1 MEEQKQ
7 KKPKILPYLI
17 TFTLLTAACIVFE
30 ILCLENTKISWIIAR
45 KSLWVSLTIALTVLV
60 FGLSV
65 AFILK
70 EKDLIVKSL
79 LSGYIFVLFALVV
92 LFILQ
97 ESGFFNVVQD
107 PEAFQKYMEKSGA
120 WMPLVYILFQYLQ
133 VIILP
138 VPSVVSTVAGVA
150 LFGAFKTTL
159 FSLIGILA
167 GSFTAFFIGRK
178 LGAKA
183 ASWLVGEE
191 ALSKWQK
198 KLKGKDNL
206 FLTVMFLL
214 PLFPDDILC
223 FIAGLSSMTTKYF
236 SFMIV
241 ISRILAVST
250 TCYSI
255 DLIPFDTTWGLIVWG
270 ILLALIVLAFV
281 LIYKNM
287 EKIDSWLSKRFK
299 VFRKKKNKKNES
311 EK

>member
-1 MEEQKQ
+1 MEEQKRRSR
-7 KKPKILPYLI
+7 KILPYLI
-17 TFTLLTAACIVFE
+17 TFILLTAVCIVFE
-30 ILCLENTKISWIIAR
+30 ILCLHNTKIAWIAGN
-45 KSLWVSLTIALTVLV
+45 KELWLSLCIVLTA
-60 FGLSV
+60 V
-65 AFILK
+65 AFVFSVFFVIK
-70 EKDLIVKSL
+70 EKELVVKSL
-79 LSGYIFVLFALVV
+79 LSGYIFVLFVLIV
-92 LFILQ
+92 LFVLQ

-107 PEAFQKYMEKSGA
+107 PEAFQLYMEKAGA

-150 LFGAFKTTL
+150 LFGAFKTTV

-191 ALSKWQK
+191 TLSKWQK

-223 FIAGLSSMTTKYF
+223 FIAGLSSMTTRYF
-236 SFMIV
+236 SVMIV
-241 ISRILAVST
+241 VSRVLAVST

-255 DLIPFDTTWGLIVWG
+255 DLIPFNTTWGLIVWG
-270 ILLALIVLAFV
+270 VLLALIVLAFV

-287 EKIDSWLSKRFK
+287 DKIDGWLSKRFK
-299 VFRKKKNKKNES
+299 VFRKKRNKKNER